1 MLLALLIAAG
11 PSIAVLDVRTGA
23 GVDPS
28 LAPYLT
34 QVLAQEVEART
45 HNAPLVSAD
54 VTAMLGFE
62 RNKRMLGCSEED
74 SQCLAEITGA
84 LGVQNV
90 LATSL
95 AVAGGK
101 YLLSLSL
108 LDARRARPL
117 KRSAQAV
124 AFDNDA
130 LVAAVRHGAWE
141 IFGGKEPVPTALV
154 APAPA
159 GPTLPSRRTVAW
171 ITGGTAIAL
180 AGVGTWAGITALS
193 AANDGNSATARPRS
207 HLADIMFGTA
217 LLAGGAATWLW
228 FTSRPAAVAAGPVP
242 GGAAAVVAVAW

>member
-11 PSIAVLDVRTGA
+11 PSVAVLDVRVGA
-23 GVDPS
+23 GVDPA
-28 LAPYLT
+28 LGPYLA
-34 QVLAQEVEART
+34 QVLAQEVETRT

-95 AVAGGK
+95 AVAGGR
-101 YLLSLSL
+101 YLVSLSL

-117 KRSAQAV
+117 KRTAHTV
-124 AFDNDA
+124 PLDNDA
-130 LVAAVRHGAWE
+130 LIIAVRHAAWE
-141 IFGGKEPVPTALV
+141 MFGGAEPVPPAV
-154 APAPA
+154 IAPAA
-159 GPTLPSRRTVAW
+159 GPTLPSRRTMAW
-171 ITGGTAIAL
+171 IAGGTAIAL

-193 AANDGNSATARPRS
+193 AANDGNEATARPRS

-217 LLAGGAATWLW
+217 ILAGGAATYLW
-228 FTSRPAAVAAGPVP
+228 FTSRPAAVAAGPIP
-242 GGAAAVVAVAW
+242 GGAGAAVAVAW